1 MGVIYVRT
9 NKFNGKQYVGKA
21 TDLEARQKDWKR
33 LSQSY
38 AGPIINRARAKY
50 GLDAFDFEILKECED
65 DELDYWEMYYIK
77 ELNTKAPYGYNLTNG
92 GDGGNTYIC
101 KNAEEMNIIK
111 QKISESNKGE
121 KNHMYGKHHTEETKK
136 KIIKALKGRKRKP
149 HSEETKRKISESNK
163 GKIFSEETKNKISES
178 RKGEKNWNYGKHH
191 SEETKRKIS
200 ESNKNGKWSKIV
212 IQIDK
217 STYETIAEFPSAS
230 EAERQLGYS
239 QANISRCC
247 SGKIKSAYG
256 YIWKYKESAA

>member
-163 GKIFSEETKNKISES
+163 
-178 RKGEKNWNYGKHH
+178 
-191 SEETKRKIS
+191 
-200 ESNKNGKWSKIV
+200 NGKWSKIV